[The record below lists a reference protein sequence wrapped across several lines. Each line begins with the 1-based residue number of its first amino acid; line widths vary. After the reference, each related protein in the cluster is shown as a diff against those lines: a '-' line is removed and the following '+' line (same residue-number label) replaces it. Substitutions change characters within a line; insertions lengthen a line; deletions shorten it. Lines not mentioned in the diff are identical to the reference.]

1 MSVFGGVEGLG
12 KLLRDLRRGA
22 GDVVDGVIPH
32 QMSAADLFRE
42 AVGSEVI
49 EAGQLLIRGMRDT
62 TGYGEPE
69 VGERFGQGWRRFS
82 EATETLSSA
91 MPGDWEGAGAD
102 AYASANRRQAART
115 NTVAL
120 LDRSVQT
127 VLAREAYQ
135 VTYHRDKMDD
145 QSNHLADLSWVTF
158 ALEFAGPSGRAI
170 KYAIELAAV
179 QAALS
184 ICSVELN
191 ELSRETGE
199 NAAQLRQAVQL
210 YTEAAAGAP
219 SADDTDLF
227 TPLPPPPP
235 PSPDDDPARRPSD
248 RAERAPTDVTGTGGY
263 VVPPRANF
271 GAPGAVSG
279 NPAGIEAAPSPL
291 APPLSGPPAAAP
303 PASAPPAS
311 PFTPPPT
318 SDSALG
324 LLASMLAPLG
334 ALLAGGPSQSAAP
347 ATTGQSAT
355 TPTAAPNTDDDRRD
369 GENPRAKE
377 PKRDSES
384 GDEPKPEATAD
395 EDVVAGP
402 VPVED
407 NRDAGRPSVPP
418 AATRPQD

>member
-1 MSVFGGVEGLG
+1 MSVFGGAEGLG
-12 KLLRDLRRGA
+12 KLLRDLGRGA

-69 VGERFGQGWRRFS
+69 VGERFGHGWRRFN

-91 MPGDWEGAGAD
+91 MPDEWEGAGAD
-102 AYASANRRQAART
+102 AYSTANRRQAGRT

-145 QSNHLADLSWVTF
+145 QSNYLADLSWVTF

-191 ELSRETGE
+191 DLSRETGE

-210 YTEAAAGAP
+210 YTDAADGAQ
-219 SADDTDLF
+219 SADDNDLF
-227 TPLPPPPP
+227 TPPPLPLSRPGE
-235 PSPDDDPARRPSD
+235 DPARPPCD
-248 RAERAPTDVTGTGGY
+248 RTQRAPTDVSGPGGY
-263 VVPPRANF
+263 VAPPRANLDS
-271 GAPGAVSG
+271 PGTASA
-279 NPAGIEAAPSPL
+279 NPAGIGSTSSSF
-291 APPLSGPPAAAP
+291 APPLPAPPAAAP
-303 PASAPPAS
+303 PPS
-311 PFTPPPT
+311 PLTPST
-318 SDSALG
+318 MSDPALG

-334 ALLAGGPSQSAAP
+334 ALLEGGLSQPAAP
-347 ATTGQSAT
+347 ATTGRSAT
-355 TPTAAPNTDDDRRD
+355 TPTVAPNTDDDRRD
-369 GENPRAKE
+369 DEDRRAKE

-384 GDEPKPEATAD
+384 DDEPTPEAAAD
-395 EDVVAGP
+395 EDVVAGGP
-402 VPVED
+402 VPVEGS
-407 NRDAGRPSVPP
+407 RDAGRPSAPP

>member
-1 MSVFGGVEGLG
+1 MGVFGDAEGLG
-12 KLLRDLRRGA
+12 KVLRDLRRGA

-32 QMSAADLFRE
+32 QMSAADLFRQ

-49 EAGQLLIRGMRDT
+49 EAGQLVIRGMRDT
-62 TGYGEPE
+62 TGYGDPE
-69 VGERFGQGWRRFS
+69 VGERFGQAWRRFN

-91 MPGDWEGAGAD
+91 MPDDWEGAGAD
-102 AYASANRRQAART
+102 AYATANQRQAGRT

-127 VLAREAYQ
+127 ALAREAYQ

-145 QSNHLADLSWVTF
+145 QSNYLADLSWVTF

-191 ELSRETGE
+191 DLSRETGE

-210 YTEAAAGAP
+210 YTDAADGAQ
-219 SADDTDLF
+219 SADDNDLF
-227 TPLPPPPP
+227 TPPPPPLSRP
-235 PSPDDDPARRPSD
+235 GEDPARPPRD
-248 RAERAPTDVTGTGGY
+248 RTERAPTDVGGPGGY
-263 VVPPRANF
+263 VAPPRVNF
-271 GAPGAVSG
+271 GAPATASG
-279 NPAGIEAAPSPL
+279 NPAGIGATPASFAPT
-291 APPLSGPPAAAP
+291 LSAPPAAAP
-303 PASAPPAS
+303 PAS
-311 PFTPPPT
+311 PFTPST
-318 SDSALG
+318 MSDPALG

-334 ALLAGGPSQSAAP
+334 ALLAGGLSQPAAP
-347 ATTGQSAT
+347 ATTGQSAA
-355 TPTAAPNTDDDRRD
+355 TPTAAPNTDDDGRD
-369 GENPRAKE
+369 DEDRRAKE

-384 GDEPKPEATAD
+384 DDEPTPEAAAD
-395 EDVVAGP
+395 EDVVAGGP
-402 VPVED
+402 VPVEGG
-407 NRDAGRPSVPP
+407 RDAGRPSAPP